1 MCSGRLST
9 RSEKAKGTVNGCA
22 SVNAARP
29 ARYCECE
36 FKTGTRDHA
45 VVCTGKPPG
54 KTSERVCKN
63 RRKGALQMLN
73 SLMATVVIVLLGIF
87 AAGSVELAEER
98 KERKRVQKHLR
109 NKYGRTY

>member
-1 MCSGRLST
+1 MCSGKSSIK
-9 RSEKAKGTVNGCA
+9 SETVSDTDNGYA
-22 SVNAARP
+22 NVNAARP
-29 ARYCECE
+29 ARYFECE
-36 FKTGTRDHA
+36 FKTATRDHA
-45 VVCTGKPPG
+45 VACTGKPLG

-73 SLMATVVIVLLGIF
+73 SLMATVIIVLLGIF